1 MKLLTAVKL
10 LIIVSN
16 RKYKVKSYYLG
27 YREYTEN
34 INPRV

>member
-1 MKLLTAVKL
+1 MKLLTTVKL

-16 RKYKVKSYYLG
+16 RKYKVKSCYLG

-34 INPRV
+34 TNPRV